1 MPLAAKLAGH
11 HPVHVIDLS
20 GFGLSCNPGR
30 VLNVAEYADHLA
42 DWLEQGLAA
51 VPAARRLDIRYEALV
66 AEPLATMRQ
75 LAAFAGLADRR
86 DWVQELARLRTRT
99 GTSTRTRSS
108 TPRCVAAS
116 RPSRA
121 TISAGSATSADRTRL
136 LRRPEPSCA
145 PACDLSAERESS
157 APCSAGHRF
166 SVGWPLVLP

>member
-86 DWVQELARLRTRT
+86 DWVQELARLRYPNRNEHAYSQLNPQVR
-99 GTSTRTRSS
+99 GRIE
-108 TPRCVAAS
+108 A
-116 RPSRA
+116 
-121 TISAGSATSADRTRL
+121 IQGDD
-136 LRRPEPSCA
+136 LRR
-145 PACDLSAERESS
+145 L
-157 APCSAGHRF
+157 GYL
-166 SVGWPLVLP
+166 G